1 MHENIHANM
10 HITHMTNDD
19 FVFMVF
25 IYGRTTATVSNALM
39 PSSVAL
45 SSSKHLVWFVMWDSV
60 TPASAPCS
68 FIITYFSIYVKPLIS
83 DACRISLEGGLGR
96 SESVFEIVFLPA
108 MGLGIF
114 DGYQLNLCLNGEE
127 ELTWI
132 PSSLFCFVLKYLYSK
147 PKRFSLK
154 IVMHVVID
162 IQALLSCWCCKQN
175 F

>member
-1 MHENIHANM
+1 
-10 HITHMTNDD
+10 MTNDD

-132 PSSLFCFVLKYLYSK
+132 PSSLFCIKIFIFETKKILVENCDACCHRHTSITVLLM
-147 PKRFSLK
+147 L
-154 IVMHVVID
+154 
-162 IQALLSCWCCKQN
+162 QAKFLVWARCV
-175 F
+175 